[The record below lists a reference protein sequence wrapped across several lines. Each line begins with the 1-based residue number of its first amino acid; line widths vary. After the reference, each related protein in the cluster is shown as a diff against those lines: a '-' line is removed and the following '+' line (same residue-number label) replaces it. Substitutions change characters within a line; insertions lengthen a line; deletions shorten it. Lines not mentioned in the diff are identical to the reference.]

1 MGNWYSTTNYEI
13 CHNFCSFY
21 FNSKCNNNSELQL
34 QPIYMYSHMLFFSIT
49 AKFLPIIIQIFW
61 KEEDHGQ
68 LLDQALLK
76 IREIENVQ
84 DISMEEHEENQ
95 FIIKEMS
102 MQIIKAVIN
111 RSIYGIPRD
120 PNYWK
125 EFLSEEM
132 QFDEDAIEEKS
143 WK

>member
-1 MGNWYSTTNYEI
+1 
-13 CHNFCSFY
+13 
-21 FNSKCNNNSELQL
+21 
-34 QPIYMYSHMLFFSIT
+34 MYSHILFF
-49 AKFLPIIIQIFW
+49 FLLQLNICQSLSQFSE

-132 QFDEDAIEEKS
+132 QFD
-143 WK
+143 

>member
-1 MGNWYSTTNYEI
+1 MKSAIIFAVFISTV
-13 CHNFCSFY
+13 S
-21 FNSKCNNNSELQL
+21 
-34 QPIYMYSHMLFFSIT
+34 
-49 AKFLPIIIQIFW
+49 AIIIQNCNCNQFICILTCYFFLLQLNFCQSLSKFFE

-95 FIIKEMS
+95 FRIKEMS

-111 RSIYGIPRD
+111 RRFYGIPRD
-120 PNYWK
+120 PNYWT

-143 WK
+143 

>member
-34 QPIYMYSHMLFFSIT
+34 QPIYMYSHILFF
-49 AKFLPIIIQIFW
+49 FLLQLNICQSLSQFSE

-95 FIIKEMS
+95 FRIKEMS
-102 MQIIKAVIN
+102 MQIIKAVID
-111 RSIYGIPRD
+111 RGFYGIPRD

-125 EFLSEEM
+125 DISIEQM
-132 QFDEDAIEEKS
+132 QFDEDAIEENT
-143 WK
+143 